1 VLWLAGGPWP
11 PVVRILAAATRQHS
25 QKTYPSGQI
34 VTVAGGQQ
42 AAGSRTLI
50 RISAAPYQRGAS

>member
-1 VLWLAGGPWP
+1 
-11 PVVRILAAATRQHS
+11 VVRILAAATRQHS

-34 VTVAGGQQ
+34 VTVAGGQR